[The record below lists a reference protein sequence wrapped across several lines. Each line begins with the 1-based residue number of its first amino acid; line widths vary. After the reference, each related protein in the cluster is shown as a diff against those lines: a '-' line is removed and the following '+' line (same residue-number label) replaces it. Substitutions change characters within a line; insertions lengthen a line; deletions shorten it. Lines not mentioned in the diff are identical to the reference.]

1 MTNKLNYKVGNI
13 LANVTSGVLLHS
25 VNTLG
30 VMGAGVARGIKSRYP
45 DTFNT
50 YAEHCNDQFD
60 ASGSALG
67 GTYIFT
73 KENQGKL
80 TIINAF
86 GQTAIGRGGRHVS
99 YDALDQIFSDI
110 YSGQL
115 DAVQTID
122 TVKIGAGL
130 GGGSWPV
137 IEQILLSRIP
147 DGCTVNVWDF
157 K

>member
-1 MTNKLNYKVGNI
+1 MINKINYKVGNI
-13 LANVTSGVLLHS
+13 LTNVTSGVLLHS

-30 VMGAGVARGIKSRYP
+30 VMGAGVARGIKSLYP

-50 YAEHCNDQFD
+50 YAAHCNDQFD
-60 ASGSALG
+60 VSGSALV
-67 GTYIFT
+67 GTYIST

-86 GQTAIGRGGRHVS
+86 GQTAIGRDGRFVS
-99 YDALDQIFSDI
+99 YDALDQIFSNI
-110 YSGQL
+110 YSGYL
-115 DAVQTID
+115 DEVQTID

-147 DGCTVNVWDF
+147 DGCIVNVWDF

>member
-1 MTNKLNYKVGNI
+1 MANKINYKVGNI

-50 YAEHCNDQFD
+50 YAARCNDQFD
-60 ASGSALG
+60 ASGSALV

-73 KENQGKL
+73 KENHGKL

-86 GQTAIGRGGRHVS
+86 GQTAIGRAGRLVS

-110 YSGQL
+110 YSGPL
-115 DAVQTID
+115 DVVQTID

-147 DGCTVNVWDF
+147 DGCIVNVWDF

>member
-1 MTNKLNYKVGNI
+1 MTEKINYKVGNI
-13 LANVTSGVLLHS
+13 LTNVTTGVLMHS

-30 VMGAGVARGIKSRYP
+30 VMGAGVARGIKSLYP
-45 DTFNT
+45 STFKT
-50 YAEHCNDQFD
+50 YAEHCNHQFD
-60 ASGSALG
+60 VSGSALV
-67 GTYIFT
+67 GTYIST
-73 KENQGKL
+73 KENRGKL

-86 GQTAIGRGGRHVS
+86 GQTVIGRAGRFVS

-110 YSGQL
+110 YSGHL

-130 GGGSWPV
+130 GGGSWSV

-147 DGCTVNVWDF
+147 DGCVVNVWDF